1 MNRRTKQ
8 PNRPIH
14 ITLPHHL
21 IESFDNVLTFKESR
35 SKKIAMLMKNYLAR
49 EVINNPNVLMDSN
62 GAISQIPARAIL
74 TPTTSAQMAQREC
87 TKERQRLGLCEKPM
101 KRKSTRKGQVRKT
114 ARRAYE
120 K

>member
-21 IESFDNVLTFKESR
+21 IESFDNVLSFKESR

-49 EVINNPNVLMDSN
+49 EDSN
-62 GAISQIPARAIL
+62 LQLMTTLEVLEFIQFRFKKNSPEDVLIQTLLQIL
-74 TPTTSAQMAQREC
+74 TS
-87 TKERQRLGLCEKPM
+87 
-101 KRKSTRKGQVRKT
+101 SS
-114 ARRAYE
+114 
-120 K
+120 

>member
-14 ITLPHHL
+14 VTLPHHL

-49 EVINNPNVLMDSN
+49 EDSN
-62 GAISQIPARAIL
+62 LQL
-74 TPTTSAQMAQREC
+74 MTTLEVLEFIQFRFNKDSAEDVLIQSLI
-87 TKERQRLGLCEKPM
+87 RLLGE
-101 KRKSTRKGQVRKT
+101 
-114 ARRAYE
+114 
-120 K
+120 